1 MSALQNYITV
11 NSSTDMSVVMSAIS
25 HIIENKDVHKGEE
38 SLESCWIHFHRGKS
52 VHVRTSF
59 NEVSDALKEF
69 YKTRG

>member
-38 SLESCWIHFHRGKS
+38 SLESCWIHFHSGKS

-59 NEVSDALKEF
+59 NEVSDDLNEF